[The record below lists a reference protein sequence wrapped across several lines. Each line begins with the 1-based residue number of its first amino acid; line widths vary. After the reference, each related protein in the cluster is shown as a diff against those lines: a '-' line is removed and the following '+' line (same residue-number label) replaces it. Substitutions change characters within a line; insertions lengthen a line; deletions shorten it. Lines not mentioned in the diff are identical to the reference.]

1 MGSAALRTHLRH
13 LPVYHDLAAVVAII
27 SRNPVS
33 PPELTG
39 NTPVADILQPVQIR
53 LVEALRHE
61 SQIAVLDGLDSWLCH
76 FLHLYEP
83 LLLDH
88 GLNSGAA
95 AVVGSYVMDMVY
107 HLHQQPLLLQF
118 LYHDL
123 AGLVAIHACV
133 LAAVLIDGCVVVQNI
148 DLRQVMTLSY
158 LEIVGVMCRGNL
170 YYAGTKLLI
179 YISVCDNRNLTTYQR
194 QDHGLT
200 YDIFIPLVIRVYC
213 QGAVA
218 KQGFRSGGSDLYEL
232 VTALNRIIDM
242 PEMACLLLVL
252 YLCVRDRGLADRT
265 PVDDTG
271 SLIDIALLMQAQ
283 EYLLYGLG
291 AALVHGEALS
301 VPVAGGANLLQ
312 LIYDG
317 AAILFPPL
325 PGSL

>member
-1 MGSAALRTHLRH
+1 M
-13 LPVYHDLAAVVAII
+13 
-27 SRNPVS
+27 
-33 PPELTG
+33 
-39 NTPVADILQPVQIR
+39 QIR
-53 LVEALRHE
+53 LVEALRHKG
-61 SQIAVLDGLDSWLCH
+61 QISVFNSLDSRLCH
-76 FLHLYEP
+76 LLHLYEP

-88 GLNSGAA
+88 GLNGGAT
-95 AVVGSYVMDMVY
+95 AVVGSYIMDMVY
-107 HLHQQPLLLQF
+107 HLHQQTLLLQF

-133 LAAVLIDGCVVVQNI
+133 LAAVLIDGCIVVQNI

-179 YISVCDNRNLTTYQR
+179 YISVCDNRNFTTYQR

>member
-1 MGSAALRTHLRH
+1 MGSAALGADGRH
-13 LPVYHDLAAVVAII
+13 LTVYHDLTAVVAVV

-53 LVEALRHE
+53 LVEALRHKG
-61 SQIAVLDGLDSWLCH
+61 QISVFNSLDSRLCH
-76 FLHLYEP
+76 LLHLYEP

-88 GLNSGAA
+88 GLNGGAT
-95 AVVGSYVMDMVY
+95 AVVGSYIMDMVY
-107 HLHQQPLLLQF
+107 HLHQQTLLLQF

-133 LAAVLIDGCVVVQNI
+133 LAAVLIDGGVVVQNI

-179 YISVCDNRNLTTYQR
+179 YISVCDNRNFTTYQR

-200 YDIFIPLVIRVYC
+200 YDIFIPLVIRVYS

-218 KQGFRSGGSDLYEL
+218 K
-232 VTALNRIIDM
+232 
-242 PEMACLLLVL
+242 
-252 YLCVRDRGLADRT
+252 
-265 PVDDTG
+265 
-271 SLIDIALLMQAQ
+271 
-283 EYLLYGLG
+283 
-291 AALVHGEALS
+291 
-301 VPVAGGANLLQ
+301 
-312 LIYDG
+312 
-317 AAILFPPL
+317 
-325 PGSL
+325 

>member
-1 MGSAALRTHLRH
+1 MGSAALGADGRH
-13 LPVYHDLAAVVAII
+13 LAVYHDLTAVVAVV

-39 NTPVADILQPVQIR
+39 NTPVADILQPVQIS
-53 LVEALRHE
+53 LVKALRHKG
-61 SQIAVLDGLDSWLCH
+61 QISVFNSLDSRLCH

-88 GLNSGAA
+88 GLNGGAA
-95 AVVGSYVMDMVY
+95 AVVGSYIMDMVY
-107 HLHQQPLLLQF
+107 HLHQQTLLLQF

-133 LAAVLIDGCVVVQNI
+133 LAAILIDGCVVVQNI
-148 DLRQVMTLSY
+148 DLRQIMTLSY
-158 LEIVGVMCRGNL
+158 LKIVGVVCRGNL
-170 YYAGTKLLI
+170 YHAGTKLLI
-179 YISVCDNRNLTTYQR
+179 YISVCDNRNLTAYQR

-200 YDIFIPLVIRVYC
+200 YDIFIPLVVRVYG
-213 QGAVA
+213 QGAIA
-218 KQGFRSGGSDLYEL
+218 KQGFRSGGSDLYKL
-232 VTALNRIIDM
+232 VAALDRVIDV
-242 PEMACLLLVL
+242 PEMTCLLLML

-271 SLIDIALLMQAQ
+271 ALVDIALLMQAQ

>member
-1 MGSAALRTHLRH
+1 M
-13 LPVYHDLAAVVAII
+13 
-27 SRNPVS
+27 
-33 PPELTG
+33 
-39 NTPVADILQPVQIR
+39 QIR

-61 SQIAVLDGLDSWLCH
+61 SQIAVLDGLDSRLCH

-88 GLNSGAA
+88 GLNGGAA

-107 HLHQQPLLLQF
+107 HLHQQPLFLQF

-123 AGLVAIHACV
+123 AGFVAIHACV
-133 LAAVLIDGCVVVQNI
+133 LAAILIDGCVVIQNI
-148 DLRQVMTLSY
+148 NLRQVMTLSY
-158 LEIVGVMCRGNL
+158 LEIVGVVRRGNL
-170 YYAGTKLLI
+170 NHAGTELLI
-179 YISVCDNRNLTTYQR
+179 YVCVGDDRNLAAYQR

-200 YDIFIPLVIRVYC
+200 YDIFIALVVRIHS

-218 KQGFRSGGSDLYEL
+218 KQCLRSGGSDLHEL
-232 VTALNRIIDM
+232 VAALDRIIDM

-271 SLIDIALLMQAQ
+271 ALVDIALLMQAQ

-301 VPVAGGANLLQ
+301 VPVAG
-312 LIYDG
+312 
-317 AAILFPPL
+317 
-325 PGSL
+325 

>member
-1 MGSAALRTHLRH
+1 MGSAALGADGRH
-13 LPVYHDLAAVVAII
+13 LAVYHNLTAVVAVV
-27 SRNPVS
+27 SWNPVS

-39 NTPVADILQPVQIR
+39 NTPVADILQPVQIS
-53 LVEALRHE
+53 LVKPLRNEGQVAILHCF
-61 SQIAVLDGLDSWLCH
+61 DSRLCH
-76 FLHLYEP
+76 LLHLYEP

-88 GLNSGAA
+88 GLNGGAT
-95 AVVGSYVMDMVY
+95 AVVGSYIMDMVY
-107 HLHQQPLLLQF
+107 HLHQQTLLLQF

-218 KQGFRSGGSDLYEL
+218 KQGFRSGGSDLYKL

-252 YLCVRDRGLADRT
+252 YLCVRDRGLANRT